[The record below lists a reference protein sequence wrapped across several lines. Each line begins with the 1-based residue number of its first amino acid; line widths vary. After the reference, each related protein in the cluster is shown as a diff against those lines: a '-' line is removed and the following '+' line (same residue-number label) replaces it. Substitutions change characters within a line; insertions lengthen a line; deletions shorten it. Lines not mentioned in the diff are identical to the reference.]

1 MIRQRRPATLA
12 LDLGAEETEVD
23 RVSQEFG
30 KAGPEQSSFA
40 VTSLAQGELL

>member
-12 LDLGAEETEVD
+12 LGFGVDETEVD
-23 RVSQEFG
+23 SVSQVFG
-30 KAGPEQSSFA
+30 KAGPEHSSFA